1 MGMVSEFNI
10 WMLRSLLWSSTMK
23 RGFFCVC
30 VCFFGGVTQ
39 VVAQGLLSHNETKE
53 VSLMRTITNHPMD
66 SLQDIIA
73 IYRGQRERI
82 LP

>member
-1 MGMVSEFNI
+1 MDAALSALVLYNEE
-10 WMLRSLLWSSTMK
+10 
-23 RGFFCVC
+23 GFFVC